1 MVKLFLVLGL
11 ALLAGGAYAIVD
23 GWPYRV
29 LERGFTEVI
38 LGALSFAAGLLMFAS
53 AAILSEIQ
61 RLKTL
66 VAGAM
71 ATATLASVRHDEPA
85 AQPLLR
91 REEAIL
97 PEPQSPMQE
106 RLAGQAPGSAAV
118 LAGAGALALGGA
130 LAASSRTE
138 EPGADSAETT
148 EAAEPTVS
156 AEEPAGLVDEPDIPE
171 LPARIHDDW
180 LRPPGLSTETAQ
192 TGLDPVAKTELDF
205 FEAALLPT
213 RAPQVAVEAP
223 ESSAEDLD
231 EPAPAMEDAGEKP
244 IEVALEPELDI
255 AVIEPEP
262 EAESEAKREPEQLW
276 WPQLDLGAEGKS
288 QPAKVDADYDDFSAL
303 REQLNDALATPAD
316 VPEVEP
322 PQRSLEAV
330 SDWMAPRPWP
340 PVTQPRSGDALAA
353 LEEPIAAEEVPPL
366 PENQA
371 VMPPE
376 PVPDEVETAPPVAVS
391 PLSAAEPEAAEPIA
405 SDILPE
411 IAPAAPEA
419 PAASETA
426 AAAVAEAVAPEPAAP
441 PASDE
446 GIVGAYQVGE
456 THFTIYADGSIQA
469 RTPDGDYVFAS
480 MDELK
485 AYLASE
491 KSRLEAGPG

>member
-71 ATATLASVRHDEPA
+71 ATATLASVRHDEPV
-85 AQPLLR
+85 AQPLPR
-91 REEAIL
+91 REEATL
-97 PEPQSPMQE
+97 PEPQAPMQE
-106 RLAGQAPGSAAV
+106 RLAGQAPGSAAA
-118 LAGAGALALGGA
+118 LAGVGALALGGA

-138 EPGADSAETT
+138 EPGADSAETMEVA
-148 EAAEPTVS
+148 EAAVS
-156 AEEPAGLVDEPDIPE
+156 AEEPAGLVAEPDIPE

-213 RAPQVAVEAP
+213 RAPQVAVETP
-223 ESSAEDLD
+223 KSPAEGLD

-244 IEVALEPELDI
+244 IEVAPQPDLDI

-262 EAESEAKREPEQLW
+262 EAESEAKREPEQFW

-288 QPAKVDADYDDFSAL
+288 QPAKAEADYDDFSAL
-303 REQLNDALATPAD
+303 REQLNDALAMPAD

-353 LEEPIAAEEVPPL
+353 LEEPITAEEVPPL
-366 PENQA
+366 PEDQA
-371 VMPPE
+371 VTPPE
-376 PVPDEVETAPPVAVS
+376 PVPDEAETPPVAAS
-391 PLSAAEPEAAEPIA
+391 PLSAAEPETAEPIA
-405 SDILPE
+405 TDILPE

-426 AAAVAEAVAPEPAAP
+426 AAPVAEAVVPEPAAP

>member
-1 MVKLFLVLGL
+1 LVKLFLVLGL

-71 ATATLASVRHDEPA
+71 TAATLASVRHDEPA
-85 AQPLLR
+85 APPLPR

-97 PEPQSPMQE
+97 PEPQASMQE
-106 RLAGQAPGSAAV
+106 RLAGQTPGSAAV

-130 LAASSRTE
+130 LAASSRIE

-156 AEEPAGLVDEPDIPE
+156 VEEPAGLVDEPDIPE

-223 ESSAEDLD
+223 ESPAEDLD
-231 EPAPAMEDAGEKP
+231 EPAPAMEDAGEKL
-244 IEVALEPELDI
+244 IDVALEPERDI

-276 WPQLDLGAEGKS
+276 WPQLDLGAERKS
-288 QPAKVDADYDDFSAL
+288 QPAKAEADYDDFSAL
-303 REQLNDALATPAD
+303 REQLNDALAMPAD

-366 PENQA
+366 PEDQA
-371 VMPPE
+371 VTPPE
-376 PVPDEVETAPPVAVS
+376 PVPDEVEPPPVAVS

-405 SDILPE
+405 TDILPE
-411 IAPAAPEA
+411 TAPAAPEA

-426 AAAVAEAVAPEPAAP
+426 AAPVVEAVAPEPAAP

>member
-85 AQPLLR
+85 AQPLPR
-91 REEAIL
+91 REEATL

-106 RLAGQAPGSAAV
+106 RLAAQAPGSAAV

-138 EPGADSAETT
+138 EPGADSTETT
-148 EAAEPTVS
+148 EVAEAAVS
-156 AEEPAGLVDEPDIPE
+156 VEEPAGLVDEPDIPE

-180 LRPPGLSTETAQ
+180 LRPPGLLTETAQ

-223 ESSAEDLD
+223 ESPAEDLD
-231 EPAPAMEDAGEKP
+231 EPAPAMEDAGEKL
-244 IEVALEPELDI
+244 IDVALEPDLDI

-288 QPAKVDADYDDFSAL
+288 QPAKAEADYDDFSAL
-303 REQLNDALATPAD
+303 REQLNDALAMPAD

-353 LEEPIAAEEVPPL
+353 LEEPAAAEEIPPL
-366 PENQA
+366 PEDQA
-371 VMPPE
+371 VTPPE
-376 PVPDEVETAPPVAVS
+376 PVPDEAETPPVAVS
-391 PLSAAEPEAAEPIA
+391 PLSAAELEAAEPIA
-405 SDILPE
+405 TDNLPE

-426 AAAVAEAVAPEPAAP
+426 AAPVVEAVAPEPAAP

>member
-61 RLKTL
+61 RLKML

-85 AQPLLR
+85 AQPLPR
-91 REEAIL
+91 REEATL

-106 RLAGQAPGSAAV
+106 RLTAQAPGSAAV

-138 EPGADSAETT
+138 EPGADSTETT
-148 EAAEPTVS
+148 EVAEAAVS
-156 AEEPAGLVDEPDIPE
+156 FEEPAGLVDEPDIPE

-192 TGLDPVAKTELDF
+192 AGLDPVAKTELDF

-213 RAPQVAVEAP
+213 RAPQVAVKAP
-223 ESSAEDLD
+223 ESPAEDLD
-231 EPAPAMEDAGEKP
+231 EPAPAMEDAGEKL
-244 IEVALEPELDI
+244 IDVALEPERDI

-288 QPAKVDADYDDFSAL
+288 QPAKAEADYDDFSAL
-303 REQLNDALATPAD
+303 REQLNDALAMPAD

-353 LEEPIAAEEVPPL
+353 LEEPIAAEEVPAL
-366 PENQA
+366 PEDQA
-371 VMPPE
+371 VTPPE
-376 PVPDEVETAPPVAVS
+376 PVPDEVEPPPVAVL
-391 PLSAAEPEAAEPIA
+391 PLSAAEPEAAETIA
-405 SDILPE
+405 TDILPE
-411 IAPAAPEA
+411 TAPAAPEA

-426 AAAVAEAVAPEPAAP
+426 AAPVAEAVAPEPAAP